1 MTLAYGFVKSKVKT
15 IVGLKSAG
23 HRSEI
28 QYHIHLTLA
37 LPDGDWDVA
46 INVGTND
53 ADDLLKYKLVFD
65 FHHPLTDTLAAAGE
79 GYNDLTGSD
88 ALPALD
94 FMRSDVLAET
104 GAWRISD
111 VMDGSDAAEP
121 IPSVLRLVSQAK
133 NRNLDLYVFGRR
145 YVGGDNGIHDTHMNQ
160 GSSGGHFLHRQ
171 GNDANDHNDVWQDG
185 ALMVALGQAGWAAY
199 FAAFEQQAVPTDALG
214 NPISGARP
222 IDR

>member
-1 MTLAYGFVKSKVKT
+1 MSLAYGFVKSKVKS
-15 IVGLKSAG
+15 IVGLKAAG

-53 ADDLLKYKLVFD
+53 ADDLIKYKLVYD
-65 FHHPLTDTLAAAGE
+65 FHHPLTNKLATAKG
-79 GYNDLTGSD
+79 GYNDLTGGD

-94 FMRSDVLAET
+94 FMRSDVLTET
-104 GAWRISD
+104 GSWRISD
-111 VMDGSDAAEP
+111 VMDGSDQAEP
-121 IPSVLRLVSQAK
+121 IPSVLRLLSQAK

-145 YVGGDNGIHDTHMNQ
+145 YTDGNGIHDTHMNQ
-160 GSSGGHFLHRQ
+160 GSTGSHFLHRD
-171 GNDANDHNDVWQDG
+171 GNDSNDHNDIWQDG
-185 ALMVALGQAGWAAY
+185 AMMIDLGQAGWAAY
-199 FAAFEQQAVPTDALG
+199 FAAFEQQLVPTDALG
-214 NPISGARP
+214 NPISGSHP